1 MNIRRLS
8 HDTLCLTCEDDIRE
22 GELAHTEPRVGSWHL
37 DCPTPRNLHI
47 YQRERDR
54 ASRRHKRYDSI
65 GLDN

>member
-8 HDTLCLTCEDDIRE
+8 HDTLCLTCEDDIAE

-37 DCPTPRNLHI
+37 DCAPPRNLHL

-54 ASRRHKRYDSI
+54 GRRRSRHLSTDDPR
-65 GLDN
+65 L